1 MEKYELNKM
10 IKGWFVGDFMPT
22 VLKTKDVEVSVKR
35 YSKGESE
42 SKHFHKIAT
51 EITTVIS
58 GRIKMCDKIF
68 VSNDIIVL
76 KPGEVTD
83 FEALEDSV
91 TVVVK
96 HPGASNDKYSIEQ
109 DF

>member
-1 MEKYELNKM
+1 MEKFDLNKM
-10 IKGWFVGDFMPT
+10 IKGWFVGDFTPT

-35 YSKGESE
+35 YSKGDSE
-42 SKHFHKIAT
+42 LEHFHKIAT

-58 GRIKMCDKIF
+58 GKIKMCDSIF

-76 KPGEVTD
+76 KPGQVTR

-96 HPGASNDKYSIEQ
+96 HPGASNDKYTTE
-109 DF
+109 